1 MIFQNLPN
9 YHRFHILISNHRVMN
24 KQFVIPAIVGTIL
37 VLAFTVTTLGE
48 NQATAETTPFPSRE
62 KVISV
67 TGTAT
72 SSVDPDLLVIT
83 FGVENQEKSAKDA
96 LFANSESMNSIVNTI
111 QSVGISEDE
120 ISTSRISIYPV
131 YDNYRDPN
139 TERYTQELIGYRV
152 TNTISVETAQLDKAA
167 DIIDGAVSSGAN
179 RVDNVA
185 FTLSPQKQLE
195 VKDSLLG
202 KAIINAKEKAEKALT
217 PLDHKIIGVKAVT
230 LSEFGIPPPT
240 PIFSTGAFAED
251 AALKSSTPVFSSD
264 QDVTTTASVIFLI
277 GSN

>member
-1 MIFQNLPN
+1 
-9 YHRFHILISNHRVMN
+9 MN

-37 VLAFTVTTLGE
+37 VLAFAVTTLGE
-48 NQATAETTPFPSRE
+48 NQAKAETTPFPSRE

-111 QSVGISEDE
+111 KSIGISEDE
-120 ISTSRISIYPV
+120 ISTSRISIYPI
-131 YDNYRDPN
+131 YDNYRDPV

-152 TNTISVETAQLDKAA
+152 TNTISVETNQLDKAA

-179 RVDNVA
+179 RVDNVS

-195 VKDSLLG
+195 VKDGLLG
-202 KAIINAKEKAEKALT
+202 KAIINAKKKAENALA

-230 LSEFGIPPPT
+230 LSEFGIPPPI
-240 PIFSTGAFAED
+240 PIFSAGAFAED

-264 QDVTTTASVIFLI
+264 QDITTTANVIFLI
-277 GSN
+277 GSK